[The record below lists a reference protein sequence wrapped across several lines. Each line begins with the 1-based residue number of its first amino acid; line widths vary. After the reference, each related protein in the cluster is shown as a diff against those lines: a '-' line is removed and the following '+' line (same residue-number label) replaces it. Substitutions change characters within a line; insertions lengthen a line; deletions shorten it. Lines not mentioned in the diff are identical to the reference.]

1 MEYFTEFKLS
11 WLFSWQSLALPRWL
25 GCLYLF
31 FLPWPRSCWWL
42 LHRFLCTAFTQ
53 TWANG
58 RSYPLFSQGQPQSWR
73 PTYWQWYWCSWAS
86 PWYQGSSLSLRQCF
100 RSHVLL
106 KSYFLALDP
115 PTTIDAQ
122 CSRLDSRLGA
132 ARQEDLP
139 YRIDQAILTDASIDW
154 SCWGLKAPRSS
165 PSTEAR
171 LIRVYK
177 SKRIRKYSKLASK
190 GWLKNGQTYCSSYNC
205 VVYYTSY
212 LIQSRIFSIY
222 CLSWQLMS
230 EKCLTP

>member
-1 MEYFTEFKLS
+1 VS
-11 WLFSWQSLALPRWL
+11 RWL

-42 LHRFLCTAFTQ
+42 LHQFLCTAFTQ

-86 PWYQGSSLSLRQCF
+86 PWYQGSSLSPRQCF

-139 YRIDQAILTDASIDW
+139 YRIDQAILTDASMDW

-171 LIRVYK
+171 LTRVAVPIVVLSTVQVIWYK
-177 SKRIRKYSKLASK
+177 VASFPSTALAGSWWARSVWRPNRTDKASK
-190 GWLKNGQTYCSSYNC
+190 GQFSRSHPAEKN
-205 VVYYTSY
+205 
-212 LIQSRIFSIY
+212 SIA
-222 CLSWQLMS
+222 
-230 EKCLTP
+230 P